1 MQTKLRKLLVQRYF
15 RLTRAMT
22 LGGRGIVVD
31 KQGRVLLIRH
41 GYIKGWHLPGGG
53 VEKGETIETSTMR
66 EIVEETGVIVQGK
79 PELHGIFSQHKA
91 FPNDH
96 VAIYVVRDWEQPTI
110 PKPNMEIK
118 EQGFFAL
125 DDLPEGITQG
135 TQDRLDEV
143 FNGKEISLE
152 W

>member
-1 MQTKLRKLLVQRYF
+1 MLPKFLIQTYF
-15 RLTRAMT
+15 RWSRGMT

-41 GYIKGWHLPGGG
+41 GYIKGWHFPGGG
-53 VEKGETIETSTMR
+53 VEKGECIETSTIR
-66 EIVEETGVIVQGK
+66 EILEETGVVVKGR
-79 PELHGIFSQHKA
+79 PELHGIFSQHKN

-96 VAIYVVRDWEQPTI
+96 VAVYIVRDWEQPTI
-110 PKPNMEIK
+110 PTPNMEIK

-125 DDLPEGITQG
+125 DNLPEGITAG
-135 TQDRLDEV
+135 TRRRLSEA
-143 FNGKEISLE
+143 FEGQETALE

>member
-1 MQTKLRKLLVQRYF
+1 MMLPKFLIHTYF
-15 RLTRAMT
+15 RWTRGMT

-31 KQGRVLLIRH
+31 EQGRVLLIRH
-41 GYIKGWHLPGGG
+41 GYTKGWHFPGGG
-53 VEKGETIETSTMR
+53 IEKNERIETATIR
-66 EIVEETGVIVQGK
+66 EILEETGVVVTGR
-79 PELHGIFSQHKA
+79 PELHGIFAHHKI

-96 VAIYVVRDWEQPTI
+96 VAVYIVKQWEQPTV

-125 DDLPEGITQG
+125 EDLPEDITEG
-135 TQDRLDEV
+135 TQRRLDEV
-143 FNGKEISLE
+143 FGGQEISLE